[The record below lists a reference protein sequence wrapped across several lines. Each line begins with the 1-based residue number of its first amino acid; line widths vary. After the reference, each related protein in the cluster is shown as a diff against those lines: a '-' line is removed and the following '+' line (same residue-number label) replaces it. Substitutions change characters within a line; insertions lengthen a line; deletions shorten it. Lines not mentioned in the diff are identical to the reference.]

1 MPSEIKWIKI
11 VTDIFDDE
19 KILLIESM
27 PDADTIIVIWFKILC
42 LAGKLNNC
50 GVLVL
55 NERIAYT
62 DEMLAQVF
70 RRPVGTVRL
79 ALTTFEKFGM
89 IEIINDTV
97 TIPNWMKYQNAEGL
111 DKIREQNRLRKQKE
125 RELKRL
131 STSCDNSSHDA
142 SRDSHVTVT
151 HSSYSISNNSSSQ
164 SPSKNGENGVK
175 GKEGDIQTEMFDKFW
190 NAYDNK
196 KGKKNAEK
204 AFRRISPDSELFQK
218 IMDGVKKYHNSRKW
232 KEGYRKE
239 PATWLNGECWND
251 EYDEESEVRRSGDNR
266 GYRAGD
272 HSTPRTVYDL
282 KPQFAGH
289 EHDGNDITDS

>member
-1 MPSEIKWIKI
+1 
-11 VTDIFDDE
+11 
-19 KILLIESM
+19 
-27 PDADTIIVIWFKILC
+27 
-42 LAGKLNNC
+42 
-50 GVLVL
+50 
-55 NERIAYT
+55 
-62 DEMLAQVF
+62 MLAQVF

-89 IEIINDTV
+89 IEIINDAIV
-97 TIPNWMKYQNAEGL
+97 IPNWEKHQSVDRMMEMKEY
-111 DKIREQNRLRKQKE
+111 NRLKQRESRARRKA
-125 RELKRL
+125 LL
-131 STSCDNSSHDA
+131 SGDADVNDNVNDMSMTSQSS
-142 SRDSHVTVT
+142 SI
-151 HSSYSISNNSSSQ
+151 SISNNSSSSQ

-272 HSTPRTVYDL
+272 HGAPRTVYDL

>member
-1 MPSEIKWIKI
+1 M
-11 VTDIFDDE
+11 
-19 KILLIESM
+19 M
-27 PDADTIIVIWFKILC
+27 
-42 LAGKLNNC
+42 
-50 GVLVL
+50 
-55 NERIAYT
+55 
-62 DEMLAQVF
+62 EMK
-70 RRPVGTVRL
+70 
-79 ALTTFEKFGM
+79 E
-89 IEIINDTV
+89 
-97 TIPNWMKYQNAEGL
+97 Y
-111 DKIREQNRLRKQKE
+111 NRLKQRESRARRKA
-125 RELKRL
+125 LL
-131 STSCDNSSHDA
+131 SGETDVNDNVNDKSMTSQSS
-142 SRDSHVTVT
+142 SI
-151 HSSYSISNNSSSQ
+151 SISNNSSSSQ

-289 EHDGNDITDS
+289 EHDGNGITDS